1 MKKIFKFIFNN
12 EHKILTNTVF
22 FTIALMFLY
31 ILVLLPFMIY
41 FFIQNPSVFQ
51 EADKEVY
58 LNKTEI
64 YQFASSMAL
73 YAEFFVGGAL
83 CELIRRAIS
92 TKRSILHDS
101 LFMSY
106 VFIIAGQA
114 CELIAY
120 LIMMFS

>member
-1 MKKIFKFIFNN
+1 
-12 EHKILTNTVF
+12 
-22 FTIALMFLY
+22 
-31 ILVLLPFMIY
+31 
-41 FFIQNPSVFQ
+41 
-51 EADKEVY
+51 
-58 LNKTEI
+58 
-64 YQFASSMAL
+64 MAL

-106 VFIIAGQA
+106 VLIIAGQA